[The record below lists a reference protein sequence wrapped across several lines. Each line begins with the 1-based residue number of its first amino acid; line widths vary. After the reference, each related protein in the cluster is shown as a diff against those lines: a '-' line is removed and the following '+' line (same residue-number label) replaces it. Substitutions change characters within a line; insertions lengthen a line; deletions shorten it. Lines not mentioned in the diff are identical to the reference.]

1 MCIFLLVEYL
11 LVFMCNFLADMR
23 SHSGSSSSGSEHDE
37 SDAEATRDINEDNK
51 AKQQKED
58 SQEETIAQPEEKDEP
73 NPEDDVAS
81 EAESSAA
88 KDLHMDS
95 AGDSTEIEISD
106 TSVPSGSETRQSDD
120 KDAEKTVEEGN
131 QEEEQERGE

>member
-11 LVFMCNFLADMR
+11 LVFMCNLLADMR
-23 SHSGSSSSGSEHDE
+23 SHSGSSSSGSEHEE

-73 NPEDDVAS
+73 NPEEDVAT

-88 KDLHMDS
+88 KDSHMDS

-106 TSVPSGSETRQSDD
+106 TSVPSGSETRQRDD

>member
-23 SHSGSSSSGSEHDE
+23 SHSGSSSLGSEHDE

-73 NPEDDVAS
+73 NPEEDVAT

-88 KDLHMDS
+88 KDSHMDS

-120 KDAEKTVEEGN
+120 KDAEKPVEEGN
-131 QEEEQERGE
+131 QEEEHERGE

>member
-11 LVFMCNFLADMR
+11 LVFMCNLLADMR
-23 SHSGSSSSGSEHDE
+23 SHSGSSSSGSEHEE

-73 NPEDDVAS
+73 NPEEDVAT
-81 EAESSAA
+81 EAEFSAA
-88 KDLHMDS
+88 KDSHMDS

-106 TSVPSGSETRQSDD
+106 TSVPSGSETRQRDD

>member
-58 SQEETIAQPEEKDEP
+58 SQEETIAQP
-73 NPEDDVAS
+73 
-81 EAESSAA
+81 
-88 KDLHMDS
+88 
-95 AGDSTEIEISD
+95 
-106 TSVPSGSETRQSDD
+106 
-120 KDAEKTVEEGN
+120 
-131 QEEEQERGE
+131 

>member
-23 SHSGSSSSGSEHDE
+23 SHSGSSSSGSEHEE

-73 NPEDDVAS
+73 NPEDVAT

-88 KDLHMDS
+88 KDSHMDS
-95 AGDSTEIEISD
+95 AGDSMEIEISD

-120 KDAEKTVEEGN
+120 KDAEEPVEEGN